1 MSAAP
6 DRRPVTDGIEVAL
19 GNLVARARQSNLAR
33 ARDLA
38 AALEAA
44 GAGLLSER
52 QRRRAVEVA
61 HQIVGSA
68 GTFGYPRASSLA
80 AELEQLLARG
90 RLHDPQHRVEAD
102 RRLAALTNELGG
114 EPAGYWESEPGE

>member
-6 DRRPVTDGIEVAL
+6 ERRPITDGMEVAL
-19 GNLVARARQSNLAR
+19 GPLVARARQSNLTR
-33 ARDLA
+33 VRDLA
-38 AALEAA
+38 ATLEAA

-90 RLHDPQHRVEAD
+90 PLHDPQHRLEAA
-102 RRLAALTNELGG
+102 RHLAALTTELGG
-114 EPAGYWESEPGE
+114 EPEGDWESEAAE